1 MTLPAPRAL
10 DLSSFDDVPLFMR
23 DLPASEAE
31 KPSNTTLDALQTLL
45 YDGTPD
51 EIAQNLKSQGNEYYN
66 GRRYKEA
73 LGFYTQAI
81 DETGKEIAPQVKRAL
96 LSNRSACHLEL
107 GQHAQQLEIALAE
120 MAP

>member
-107 GQHAQQLEIALAE
+107 ENV
-120 MAP
+120 